1 MASQLPFAIN
11 QGIAGYPVTS
21 GNLIFGA
28 QDSHKDFVT
37 PMARFEF
44 FDAFASEKS
53 SAAIVFIRMGGTF
66 NTTLSN
72 GYSESQNIFGTPDA
86 NPNESVFKGLKT
98 TGNATLE
105 ALLKQV
111 KFAAAGA
118 AGFIQSAGLGG
129 KSQYEFLTK
138 RFLNNFQQLI
148 YQGPT
153 FRRFTLP
160 FTMRPTS
167 LKEAENMMNIVNTF
181 RFASSPK
188 GGGISDITGFDG
200 GDTTVDDLS
209 EKSAEQIAQ
218 IKADS
223 KIQASQAGALVGGN
237 VIGGGFE
244 SAFSL
249 GYPDTCKFTLLLQK
263 NATGD
268 SSLTELFASEFCV
281 IENVSVDYGSQ
292 NKMVF
297 FSSGA
302 NKKYYPSEVTVTINL
317 RETSLVTTGT
327 LDNERTST
335 NSEYRTIF

>member
-1 MASQLPFAIN
+1 MADQYPFRIN
-11 QGIAGYPVTS
+11 QGISGYPVTS

-44 FDAFASEKS
+44 FDAFASTKS
-53 SAAIVFIRMGGTF
+53 EAAIVFIRMGGTF
-66 NTTLSN
+66 QTTLSN

-86 NPNESVFKGLKT
+86 NPTDSIWSSLKT
-98 TGNATLE
+98 TGNATAE
-105 ALLKQV
+105 SILKQI
-111 KFAAAGA
+111 KFAASGA
-118 AGFIQSAGLGG
+118 QGFIQSAGLGG
-129 KSQYEFLTK
+129 KSQYEFITK

-167 LKEAENMMNIVNTF
+167 LSEAEKMVDIVNTF

-188 GGGISDITGFDG
+188 GGGTT
-200 GDTTVDDLS
+200 GDTFEGSDGVGDLTG
-209 EKSAEQIAQ
+209 KSPEQIAEL
-218 IKADS
+218 KAAA
-223 KIQASQAGALVGGN
+223 KITAEDINLLVGTG
-237 VIGGGFE
+237 VIGGALD
-244 SAFSL
+244 SAFSF

-268 SSLTELFASEFCV
+268 TALTELFTSEYCV

-297 FSSGA
+297 FSSGGG
-302 NKKYYPSEVTVTINL
+302 NKYYPSEVTVTINL
-317 RETSLVTTGT
+317 RETSLPTTGT
-327 LDNERTST
+327 LGNERTST
-335 NSEYRTIF
+335 TRTIF

>member
-1 MASQLPFAIN
+1 MADQYPFQIN

-105 ALLKQV
+105 ALLKQL

-118 AGFIQSAGLGG
+118 SGFIQSAGLGG

-200 GDTTVDDLS
+200 ADNSVEDYAGKT
-209 EKSAEQIAQ
+209 AEEIAQ

-223 KIQASQAGALVGGN
+223 RIQASQAGALVGGN

-268 SSLTELFASEFCV
+268 TALTELFASEFCV
-281 IENVSVDYGSQ
+281 IENVSVDYGAQ

-302 NKKYYPSEVTVTINL
+302 GNKYYPSEVTVTINL
-317 RETSLVTTGT
+317 RETSLPTTGT
-327 LDNERTST
+327 LGNERTST
-335 NSEYRTIF
+335 TRTIF